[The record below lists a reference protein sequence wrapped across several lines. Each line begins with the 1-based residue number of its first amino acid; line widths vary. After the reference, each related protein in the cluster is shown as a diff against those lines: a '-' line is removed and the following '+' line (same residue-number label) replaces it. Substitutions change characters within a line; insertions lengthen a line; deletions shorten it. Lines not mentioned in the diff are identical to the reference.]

1 VLLAAPGAMTAAGAQ
16 AKGQVAA
23 SETAKSDTAKSDTAK
38 SDTAKSDT
46 AKSDTAKSDTA
57 KSDTAKPDTAKPD
70 IAGSGGANAEA
81 AKSDVVKSDVVKSD
95 VAKSDAAK
103 SDGVK
108 PALPSSEKTDQRSTA
123 AVNPADPPPPRS
135 LAETAIDKMKQVA
148 KSASDI
154 FNRVPC
160 LPPKGA
166 PKSIGSLPHVAGKLA
181 AGEPV
186 LIIAFGSSST
196 AGYGTSSP
204 EFNYPNR
211 LAAQLHRK
219 FPGADITVINRGRGG
234 EDAPEMMKRLQV
246 DVIDPRPDLVIWQ
259 VGTNAVLRNLDPGET
274 VKQVEDGVARIQAAS
289 ADLVLVDPQY
299 SPKVNEHQESAG
311 RMVKLLG
318 KVAQLRHV
326 GVFPRFEV
334 MRQWHENQALPI
346 DNFVIADGLHMN
358 DWGYAC
364 FAQLLGDDIIR
375 SVGQIKLGTNVQSN
389 RPM

>member
-1 VLLAAPGAMTAAGAQ
+1 MIFESRRRPFYRTTWLAIPAVAAFAMLTPAAIAPVRAQ
-16 AKGQVAA
+16 AAQQAA
-23 SETAKSDTAKSDTAK
+23 LSDSAKSDS
-38 SDTAKSDT
+38 
-46 AKSDTAKSDTA
+46 
-57 KSDTAKPDTAKPD
+57 AKPSAPA
-70 IAGSGGANAEA
+70 AGKAEQGN
-81 AKSDVVKSDVVKSD
+81 V
-95 VAKSDAAK
+95 
-103 SDGVK
+103 
-108 PALPSSEKTDQRSTA
+108 A
-123 AVNPADPPPPRS
+123 AVDPNNPPQPQS
-135 LAETAIDKMKQVA
+135 LTGKAIEKVKQVA

-154 FNRVPC
+154 FSRVPC

-166 PKSIGSLPHVAGKLA
+166 PKTIGSLPRVAGKLA

-196 AGYGTSSP
+196 AGYGSTSP
-204 EFNYPNR
+204 EFSYPNR
-211 LAAQLHRK
+211 LAVQLHRK
-219 FPGADITVINRGRGG
+219 YPQADITIVNRGRGG
-234 EDAPEMMKRLQV
+234 EDAPEMMKRLQAE
-246 DVIDPRPDLVIWQ
+246 VIDMKPDLVIWQ

-274 VKQVEDGVARIQAAS
+274 AQLVEGGVARIQAGG

-299 SPKVNEHQESAG
+299 SPAVNEHQESAS
-311 RMVKLLG
+311 RMIKLLG

-346 DNFVIADGLHMN
+346 DSFVIADGLHMN

-375 SVGQIKLGTNVQSN
+375 SVGQIKLGVNVPSDVQTY